1 MGIVNDVDFQTCVR
15 RIDCMDHIALLEA
28 AVDRFEQQPVPK
40 GGPALASF
48 LERVQRV
55 NDRIALRASEAAAAF
70 AGTDHYED
78 DGFVSPQHWMRVNL
92 HMTCG
97 ASGDRIAVGE
107 QLPNLP
113 ESHQS
118 LLAGEIGYAHLA
130 HIARTAVAI
139 EESGTNRQFDETP
152 LLEKARE
159 LPVGRFID
167 FCRHMRHAGDPVG
180 YADEEAQ
187 KVELRSLTL
196 RKGEGGMVWVRGVLD
211 PEGAAVLRTAIESL
225 ARRNGK
231 GDERTHDRRFADAV
245 VELASH
251 SLDNALVPQH
261 GSVRPHLN
269 VNTTLETL
277 LKQAGA
283 PAADL
288 EFSLPI
294 SAEADCPTW
303 GTSCCCAIDITGW
316 RMKESGRWSKP
327 TRDRSWRSR
336 RSWISTS
343 DLREARTSKL
353 CREPYWACAS
363 RLPVRSYSSRAK
375 AQPSGSRNPNTLTV
389 CRKPERSRRPSMMP
403 AWKPQV
409 TGARRQTSAN
419 RQLVQATMPSRRIS
433 YSAPISINGSRA
445 ASGLLAPDRESS
457 KPNVRPAR
465 LTA

>member
-1 MGIVNDVDFQTCVR
+1 
-15 RIDCMDHIALLEA
+15 MDHIALLEA
-28 AVDRFEQQPVPK
+28 AVDRFEQHPVPK

-48 LERVQRV
+48 LQRVQRV
-55 NDRIALRASEAAAAF
+55 NDRIALKASEAAAAF

-78 DGFVSPQHWMRVNL
+78 EGFVSPQHWMRVNL

-97 ASGDRIAVGE
+97 ASGDRIAVG
-107 QLPNLP
+107 QQIHNIP

-118 LLAGEIGYAHLA
+118 LLAGEIGYAHMA

-139 EESGTNRQFDETP
+139 EESGTNTRFDETP
-152 LLEKARE
+152 LLQKARE

-167 FCRHMRHAGDPVG
+167 FCHHMRHAGDPVG

-231 GDERTHDRRFADAV
+231 GDDRTHDRRFADAV

-269 VNTTLETL
+269 INTTLETL

-294 SAEADCPTW
+294 SAEAVERLACDCGVTRILLGSDSMVIDVGREKRVISPAQRKALNVRDKGCRWPGCDRPATW
-303 GTSCCCAIDITGW
+303 TEGHHLDHWLRG
-316 RMKESGRWSKP
+316 GL
-327 TRDRSWRSR
+327 
-336 RSWISTS
+336 S
-343 DLREARTSKL
+343 DLGNFVLLCHRHHWMAHEGKWQVVKTDEGQILAIPPQLDIYQRFARGPDVEAVS
-353 CREPYWACAS
+353 
-363 RLPVRSYSSRAK
+363 
-375 AQPSGSRNPNTLTV
+375 
-389 CRKPERSRRPSMMP
+389 
-403 AWKPQV
+403 
-409 TGARRQTSAN
+409 
-419 RQLVQATMPSRRIS
+419 
-433 YSAPISINGSRA
+433 
-445 ASGLLAPDRESS
+445 
-457 KPNVRPAR
+457 
-465 LTA
+465 

>member
-1 MGIVNDVDFQTCVR
+1 
-15 RIDCMDHIALLEA
+15 MDHVALLEA

-55 NDRIALRASEAAAAF
+55 NDRIALKNSEAAAAF
-70 AGTDHYED
+70 AETDHYED
-78 DGFVSPQHWMRVNL
+78 EGFVSPQHWMRVNL
-92 HMTCG
+92 HMTGG

-118 LLAGEIGYAHLA
+118 LLEGEIGYAHLA

-167 FCRHMRHAGDPVG
+167 FCHHMRHAGDPVG
-180 YADEEAQ
+180 YAAEEAQ

-211 PEGAAVLRTAIESL
+211 PEGAAVFRTAIEAL

-231 GDERTHDRRFADAV
+231 GDDRTHERRFADAA
-245 VELASH
+245 VELAAH

-261 GSVRPHLN
+261 NGGRPHLN

-277 LKQAGA
+277 LKLTGA

-294 SAEADCPTW
+294 SAEAVERLACDCSVTRILLGSDSAVIDVGRARRVVSPSQRRALNARDKGCRWPGCDRPATW
-303 GTSCCCAIDITGW
+303 SEGHHLDH
-316 RMKESGRWSKP
+316 
-327 TRDRSWRSR
+327 
-336 RSWISTS
+336 WIRGGLS
-343 DLREARTSKL
+343 DLANFVLLCHRHHWMAHEGKWQVVKTDEGEILAIPPQLDIYQRFARGPDV
-353 CREPYWACAS
+353 E
-363 RLPVRSYSSRAK
+363 
-375 AQPSGSRNPNTLTV
+375 
-389 CRKPERSRRPSMMP
+389 
-403 AWKPQV
+403 
-409 TGARRQTSAN
+409 
-419 RQLVQATMPSRRIS
+419 
-433 YSAPISINGSRA
+433 A
-445 ASGLLAPDRESS
+445 AS
-457 KPNVRPAR
+457 
-465 LTA
+465 

>member
-1 MGIVNDVDFQTCVR
+1 
-15 RIDCMDHIALLEA
+15 MDHIALLEA
-28 AVDRFEQQPVPK
+28 AVDRFEQHPVPK

-55 NDRIALRASEAAAAF
+55 NDRIALKNSEAAAAF
-70 AGTDHYED
+70 AETDHYED

-92 HMTCG
+92 HMTGG

-118 LLAGEIGYAHLA
+118 LLAGEIGYAHMA

-139 EESGTNRQFDETP
+139 EESGTNTRFDETP
-152 LLEKARE
+152 LLQKARE

-167 FCRHMRHAGDPVG
+167 FCHHMRHAGDPVG

-196 RKGEGGMVWVRGVLD
+196 KKGEGGMVWVRGVLD
-211 PEGAAVLRTAIESL
+211 PEGAAVFRTAIEAL

-231 GDERTHDRRFADAV
+231 ADERTHDRRFADAV
-245 VELASH
+245 VELAAH

-294 SAEADCPTW
+294 SAEAVERLACDCGVTRILLGSDSMVIDVGREKRVISPAQRKALNVRDKGCRWPGCDRNATW
-303 GTSCCCAIDITGW
+303 TEGHHLDHWLRG
-316 RMKESGRWSKP
+316 GL
-327 TRDRSWRSR
+327 
-336 RSWISTS
+336 S
-343 DLREARTSKL
+343 DLGNFVLLCHRHHWMAHEGKWQVVKTDEGQILAIPPQLDIYQRFARGPDVEAVS
-353 CREPYWACAS
+353 
-363 RLPVRSYSSRAK
+363 
-375 AQPSGSRNPNTLTV
+375 
-389 CRKPERSRRPSMMP
+389 
-403 AWKPQV
+403 
-409 TGARRQTSAN
+409 
-419 RQLVQATMPSRRIS
+419 
-433 YSAPISINGSRA
+433 
-445 ASGLLAPDRESS
+445 
-457 KPNVRPAR
+457 
-465 LTA
+465 

>member
-1 MGIVNDVDFQTCVR
+1 
-15 RIDCMDHIALLEA
+15 MDHIALLEA

-55 NDRIALRASEAAAAF
+55 GDRIALKNSEAAAAF
-70 AGTDHYED
+70 AGTNHYED
-78 DGFVSPQHWMRVNL
+78 EGFVSPQHWMRVNL
-92 HMTCG
+92 HMTGG
-97 ASGDRIAVGE
+97 ASGDRIAVGD
-107 QLPNLP
+107 QLRNIP

-167 FCRHMRHAGDPVG
+167 FCHHMRHAGDPVG
-180 YADEEAQ
+180 YAAEEAQ

-211 PEGAAVLRTAIESL
+211 PEGAAVFRTAIEAL

-231 GDERTHDRRFADAV
+231 GDDRKHERRFADAA
-245 VELASH
+245 VELAAH
-251 SLDNALVPQH
+251 SLDNALVSQH
-261 GSVRPHLN
+261 NGVRPHLN

-277 LKQAGA
+277 LRHAGA

-294 SAEADCPTW
+294 SAEAVERLACDCSVTRILLGSDSAVIDVGRARRVVTPSQRRALKARDKGCRWPGCDRPATW
-303 GTSCCCAIDITGW
+303 SEGHHLDH
-316 RMKESGRWSKP
+316 
-327 TRDRSWRSR
+327 
-336 RSWISTS
+336 WIRGGPS
-343 DLREARTSKL
+343 DLANFVLLCHRHHWMAHEGKWQVVKTDEGEILAIPPQLDIHQRYARGPDV
-353 CREPYWACAS
+353 E
-363 RLPVRSYSSRAK
+363 
-375 AQPSGSRNPNTLTV
+375 
-389 CRKPERSRRPSMMP
+389 
-403 AWKPQV
+403 
-409 TGARRQTSAN
+409 
-419 RQLVQATMPSRRIS
+419 
-433 YSAPISINGSRA
+433 A
-445 ASGLLAPDRESS
+445 AS
-457 KPNVRPAR
+457 
-465 LTA
+465 